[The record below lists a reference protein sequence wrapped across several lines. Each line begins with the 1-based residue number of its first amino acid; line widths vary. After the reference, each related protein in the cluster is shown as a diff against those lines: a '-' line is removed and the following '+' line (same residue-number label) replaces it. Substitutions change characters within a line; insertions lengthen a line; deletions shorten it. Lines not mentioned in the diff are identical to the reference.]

1 VKKGLYEINDWD
13 KVTVQV
19 RLLQGYKFAIVTEN
33 TNAFDYV
40 TEKLFQALLAGT
52 VPVYMG
58 MSVHM
63 VIQGSSM
70 FVL

>member
-1 VKKGLYEINDWD
+1 MEVICMW
-13 KVTVQV
+13 VQV

-58 MSVHM
+58 MYESEHFLHV
-63 VIQGSSM
+63 
-70 FVL
+70 FPALWET